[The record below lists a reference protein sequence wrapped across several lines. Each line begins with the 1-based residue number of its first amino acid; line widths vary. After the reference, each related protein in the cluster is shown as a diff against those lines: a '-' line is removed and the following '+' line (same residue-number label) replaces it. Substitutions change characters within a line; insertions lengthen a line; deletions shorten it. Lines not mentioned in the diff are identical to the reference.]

1 MTRSRREFLK
11 AGVLGVGA
19 ASLGLIAYHR
29 YGRAPSHQALPELMG
44 PLAPVDDETTGIPLL
59 RLPEGFR
66 YRTFSWTG
74 STMSDGRTVPGRVD
88 GMGVVDQQGSR
99 VTLVRNH
106 ETAGSSGAI
115 GRPEDSYDI
124 TGGGTTTLVFDLEN
138 ENLLE
143 SWVSLSGT
151 LCNCAG
157 GVTPWGSWLS
167 CEEAT
172 FSPELVDL
180 PVPDRQLFWDIE
192 NARREHG
199 FVFEVP
205 PVGVARPDPII
216 EMGQF
221 YHEAVAVDPSS
232 GIVYMTED
240 VAPKAGFYRY
250 IPNTPG
256 QLSAGGR
263 LQMMKVNDG
272 MDMRDG
278 LQTFQ
283 KLDVDWVDIADPAKG
298 FTKGSRAGDGVVTQG
313 LQAGG
318 SVFISLEGCDL
329 HDGRVYFTSKLGG
342 RENAG
347 YIFEYDPAQE
357 TVWVVYESPGH
368 DLISGPDNI
377 IMSPRGSLVVCED
390 RVNRKKA
397 GQSLNGLT
405 TEGLMFR
412 FCQVNTNLEGEF
424 GGHDLR
430 KTALNSEWAGPTF
443 SRDGQ
448 WLFVNLFSPGMS
460 IAITGPWRDGLI

>member
-1 MTRSRREFLK
+1 MGRTRREFLK
-11 AGVLGVGA
+11 AGALGVGA
-19 ASLGLIAYHR
+19 VSLGLIAYQR
-29 YGRAPSHQALPELMG
+29 FGGAPANRALPELMG
-44 PLAPVDDETTGIPLL
+44 PLAPAPDETTGIPLL
-59 RLPEGFR
+59 RVPEGFR

-88 GMGVVDQQGSR
+88 GMGVAAQQGSR

-106 ETAGSSGAI
+106 EMAGSSGPI
-115 GRPEDSYDI
+115 GRLEDSYDI
-124 TGGGTTTLVFDLEN
+124 TGGGTTTLVFDLEK
-138 ENLLE
+138 EALLE

-167 CEEAT
+167 CEEAV
-172 FSPELVDL
+172 FSPELVDY
-180 PVPDRQLFWDIE
+180 PIPDRQLFWNIE
-192 NARREHG
+192 NAQREHG

-205 PVGVARPDPII
+205 ASGVARPEPIPA
-216 EMGQF
+216 MGQF
-221 YHEAVAVDPSS
+221 YHEAVAVDPAS
-232 GIVYMTED
+232 GVVYMTED
-240 VAPKAGFYRY
+240 LSPKAGFYRY
-250 IPNTPG
+250 VPDTPG

-263 LQMMKVNDG
+263 LQMMAVEAGK
-272 MDMRDG
+272 DMRDG

-283 KLDVDWVDIADPAKG
+283 KFNVSWVDITQPEKG
-298 FTKGSRAGDGVVTQG
+298 FTRGSRAGDGVVTQG

-318 SVFISLEGCDL
+318 STFTSLEGCDI

-342 RENAG
+342 NENAG
-347 YIFEYDPAQE
+347 YIFEYDPAE
-357 TVWVVYESPGH
+357 EEVWVIFESPGH

-377 IMSPRGSLVVCED
+377 IVSPRGSLVVCED
-390 RVNRKKA
+390 RVNLKKA

-405 TEGLMFR
+405 REGVMFR
-412 FCQVNTNLEGEF
+412 FCQVNTDLRGEF

-430 KTALNSEWAGPTF
+430 QTALNSEWAGPAF

-448 WLFVNLFSPGMS
+448 WLFVNLFQPGMT